1 MSFDAETL
9 YQLLPAHLR
18 VRDAEIAAQTGLAG
32 QPGPLESLVRILAEQ
47 VAVLEE
53 NLDQLYDDHFIETCA
68 EWAVPYLGDLV
79 GARNLIVWDSAP
91 FSLRAQVANT
101 LAYRRRKGAAAVL
114 EQLARDVT
122 GWNANVVEY
131 FLLLVTTQYMNH
143 IRPGNL
149 GTPSLRDTATLET
162 VETPFER
169 PRRTLDVRNIVPR
182 RGRHNIP
189 HIGVFLWRIGNHPCT
204 GSDIF
209 RLDERRFLFHPLG
222 LDTPLYNNPV
232 TEDEITRLAT
242 PLNVPHA
249 IKRRVLH
256 RSLADYYG
264 RDFQGRL
271 QSVLLEADGAEIDRD
286 LVTVCDLSDIKDQ
299 DGNVIGW
306 AHAPQEKIGIDPE
319 LGRIAFPSDQA
330 APGTVR
336 ATWHYGFATE
346 MGGGEYGRSATFTT
360 DLPAT
365 IRVPSEQ
372 PSIQAALD
380 VLTDGG
386 VVEIETNTYL
396 FETPVLDLGARR
408 IEIRAADERRPI
420 LVLSGPLEVTGQEGA
435 SLSLNGLLIAGGSI
449 HVPAADNAL
458 GRLSL
463 RHCTLAPGALPAI
476 RTVPAQ
482 AAGPRLVVET
492 ANTLVSVEDS
502 ILAPVRAVDT
512 ARVVLRNCLLDAT
525 SEAEIAYEGTVE
537 DGPGAPLEIVNSTV
551 IGKLHTLAM
560 VLASNTIFLSRLRE
574 ADAWPAP
581 LRVVRLQQGCV
592 RFSFVP
598 PGSVVPRCFHCQ
610 PETPK
615 DAARVRPV
623 FKSLRYADPDYAQLD
638 DRCAREIREGADDGS
653 EMGVFHNLFQPQRET
668 NLRTRLDEYLR
679 FGMAAGI
686 FHAS

>member
-9 YQLLPAHLR
+9 YKLLPAHLR
-18 VRDAEIAAQTGLAG
+18 VRDAGIAAQTGLGG
-32 QPGPLESLVRILAEQ
+32 QPGPIESLIRILAEQ

-79 GARNLIVWDSAP
+79 GARNLIVWEGAP

-101 LAYRRRKGAAAVL
+101 LAYRRRKGTAAVL

-122 GWNANVVEY
+122 GWNSNVVEY
-131 FLLLVTTQYMNH
+131 FLLLATTQYMNH

-149 GTPSLRDTATLET
+149 GTPSMRDTATLET
-162 VETPFER
+162 VGTPFECTT
-169 PRRTLDVRNIVPR
+169 RTLDVRNIVPR
-182 RGRHNIP
+182 RGKHNIP
-189 HIGVFLWRIGNHPCT
+189 HIGIFLWRTGSHPST

-209 RLDERRFLFHPLG
+209 RLDERRFLLHPLG
-222 LDTPLYNNPV
+222 LDTPLHNKLA
-232 TEDEITRLAT
+232 TEDEITHLAT
-242 PLNVPHA
+242 PFNVPHA
-249 IKRRVLH
+249 IQRRALH
-256 RSLADYYG
+256 RSLDAYYG
-264 RDFQGRL
+264 RDREGRL
-271 QSVLLEADGAEIDRD
+271 QSLLLEIDGVEIPRD
-286 LVTVCDLSDIKDQ
+286 LVMVCDLSDVKDG

-306 AHAPQEKIGIDPE
+306 AHAPLEKIGIDPE
-319 LGRIAFPSDQA
+319 LGRIAFPSGQA
-330 APGTVR
+330 APGRVR
-336 ATWHYGFATE
+336 ATWHYGFAAE

-360 DLPAT
+360 DLPET
-365 IRVPSEQ
+365 IHVPSEQ
-372 PSIQAALD
+372 PSIQAAVDALAN
-380 VLTDGG
+380 GG
-386 VVEIETNTYL
+386 VVEIETNSYF
-396 FETPVLDLGARR
+396 FETPVLNLGARR
-408 IEIRAADERRPI
+408 IEIRAAGERRPI

-449 HVPAADNAL
+449 RVPAAQNTL

-463 RHCTLAPGALPAI
+463 QHCTLAPGAIPAI
-476 RTVPAQ
+476 GPVPAQ

-492 ANTLVSVEDS
+492 ANTLVTAEDC

-512 ARVVLRNCLLDAT
+512 ARVLLRNCILDAT
-525 SEAEIAYEGTVE
+525 SETEIVYEGVAE
-537 DGPGAPLEIVNSTV
+537 DAPGAVLEIINSTV
-551 IGKLHTLAM
+551 TGKLHALAM
-560 VLASNTIFLSRLRE
+560 PLASNTIFLSRLEE
-574 ADAWPAP
+574 ADGWPVP
-581 LRVVRLQQGCV
+581 LRVMRLQEGCV

-610 PETPK
+610 PEAPEQ
-615 DAARVRPV
+615 AAKLRPV
-623 FKSLRYADPDYAQLD
+623 FRSLRYGDPDYGQLD

-653 EMGVFHNLFQPQRET
+653 EMGAFHNLFRPRREA